1 MKNRI
6 IIYTFLLL
14 GFLACNKDK
23 VNPVDEEKCEPFDL
37 PDPGITTFGYERF
50 QYKAPH
56 FNPNNSNEFIYH
68 YRDNEQ
74 NKYHLLKYNL
84 QTQQKTLIAVSGKI
98 WDQPKWSSKGWI
110 AYTHYNSYVDH
121 IYILKDNGDSL
132 IQFTEN
138 TANLYPAWSASGDEL
153 YWAHTPVIGGP
164 RYFLKQLIDDEYIDT
179 LLSPLDTYS
188 GSSLYNEISTS
199 NNLLSLTRINNNPY
213 LAIASLNEESLSFTN
228 IANMEQVFNYPN
240 PSGLCWSHD
249 EKYVYVSIYESGL
262 YRVDVNSLNTVLLM
276 EYCKKRYES
285 LSASADGKYLIGE
298 RTDSYLETDE
308 YDNITGTIMESSSI
322 YLIDL
327 QTMEETKIDLAP

>member
-1 MKNRI
+1 M
-6 IIYTFLLL
+6 
-14 GFLACNKDK
+14 
-23 VNPVDEEKCEPFDL
+23 
-37 PDPGITTFGYERF
+37 
-50 QYKAPH
+50 
-56 FNPNNSNEFIYH
+56 
-68 YRDNEQ
+68 
-74 NKYHLLKYNL
+74 
-84 QTQQKTLIAVSGKI
+84 
-98 WDQPKWSSKGWI
+98 
-110 AYTHYNSYVDH
+110 
-121 IYILKDNGDSL
+121 

-153 YWAHTPVIGGP
+153 YWAHSPVLGVP
-164 RYFLKQLIDDEYIDT
+164 YFFLRRSINNSDT
-179 LLSPLDTYS
+179 DTILHDGDSNEGYTA
-188 GSSLYNEISTS
+188 YNEISS
-199 NNLLSLTRINNNPY
+199 NNKIISLTIINNKY
-213 LAIASLNEESLSFTN
+213 HLAKAVLDEEPLSFTN

-249 EKYVYVSIYESGL
+249 EKYVYVSIYERGL

-298 RTDSYLETDE
+298 RIDSYLETDE